1 MDENTFN
8 ELQISYLE
16 MRGIAEPREARGG
29 REKKC
34 SKMCNRGGG
43 AGAGLNTSFNIGSW
57 NVRCTQSPFGYSK
70 FKPSALAWKRIWDL
84 NGVAVVKEG

>member
-43 AGAGLNTSFNIGSW
+43 GGAGLNTSFNTGS
-57 NVRCTQSPFGYSK
+57 
-70 FKPSALAWKRIWDL
+70 
-84 NGVAVVKEG
+84 

>member
-43 AGAGLNTSFNIGSW
+43 GGQVWTPALILEVEMYAVLNLLLAIVNSNPVPWLEKGS
-57 NVRCTQSPFGYSK
+57 G
-70 FKPSALAWKRIWDL
+70 I
-84 NGVAVVKEG
+84 

>member
-43 AGAGLNTSFNIGSW
+43 GRFEHQL
-57 NVRCTQSPFGYSK
+57 
-70 FKPSALAWKRIWDL
+70 
-84 NGVAVVKEG
+84 

>member
-34 SKMCNRGGG
+34 SKISNRGGG
-43 AGAGLNTSFNIGSW
+43 GAGLNTSFNIGS
-57 NVRCTQSPFGYSK
+57 
-70 FKPSALAWKRIWDL
+70 
-84 NGVAVVKEG
+84 